1 MRLEGKVALVTGASS
16 GIGKAIA
23 LLFASEGADIA
34 VNGQDPSKAEATAE
48 AIRKIGRKTI
58 TILGNVAEPENVDA
72 IVERTI
78 QELGGVHILV
88 NNAGVP
94 PTGMPTLEEP
104 TVDPWDNVIKVI
116 LRGTYLCSQR
126 AGQWMAAHEGG
137 RIINISS
144 VCGIGG
150 FPRYGAYGPAKA
162 GVINMTRLLALE
174 WACHNIN
181 VNCIAPGYVSTPML
195 DSGFEAGVIKEE
207 DLVSQ
212 VPLKRLAK
220 PEEIAK
226 TALFL
231 ASDDSD
237 YITGTTIP
245 VDGGFLAGGYL
256 GF

>member
-1 MRLEGKVALVTGASS
+1 
-16 GIGKAIA
+16 
-23 LLFASEGADIA
+23 
-34 VNGQDPSKAEATAE
+34 
-48 AIRKIGRKTI
+48 
-58 TILGNVAEPENVDA
+58 
-72 IVERTI
+72 
-78 QELGGVHILV
+78 
-88 NNAGVP
+88 
-94 PTGMPTLEEP
+94 
-104 TVDPWDNVIKVI
+104 
-116 LRGTYLCSQR
+116 
-126 AGQWMAAHEGG
+126 
-137 RIINISS
+137 
-144 VCGIGG
+144 
-150 FPRYGAYGPAKA
+150 
-162 GVINMTRLLALE
+162 
-174 WACHNIN
+174 
-181 VNCIAPGYVSTPML
+181 ML